1 MTNKSQLLDHIQA
14 MEGHDVKA
22 LVLEWLT
29 GTDGRLEDLEQ
40 MLDGEEDVQEQVL
53 YAQFLAEDAEENPEK
68 LVPFTSDNDRAIPFS
83 SHAKRLSSH
92 PVARSMVLGDRLE

>member
-1 MTNKSQLLDHIQA
+1 
-14 MEGHDVKA
+14 

-68 LVPFTSDNDRAIPFS
+68 LVPFTSDML
-83 SHAKRLSSH
+83 AKAKSLLKD
-92 PVARSMVLGDRLE
+92 VTLDEIEA

>member
-29 GTDGRLEDLEQ
+29 GTEGRLEDLEQ
-40 MLDGEEDVQEQVL
+40 MLDGEEDFQEQVL
-53 YAQFLAEDAEENPEK
+53 YAQFLAKDAEENPEK
-68 LVPFTSDNDRAIPFS
+68 LVPFTSDML
-83 SHAKRLSSH
+83 AKAKSLLKD
-92 PVARSMVLGDRLE
+92 VTLDEIEA